1 MAELY
6 GLYAS
11 AGKGTPDYVLY
22 NIKAIEMMRKVGITH
37 FNYVHNIFFGA
48 SIGLYRS
55 NSYKQSINYGLQC
68 LAFTRLKKKLWNP
81 RTYVFQLDIVGAA
94 YLKLGRY
101 DSAKYYYQ
109 LIIDTLIQ
117 KVSRHYPDKMLWMG
131 IAKGNIGHCLILQ
144 GSEQQGIPMVE
155 FQLNVSKQ
163 FKAYNNMAMA
173 ENILAG
179 IYFKHRSYKIALEK
193 WKNVYYW
200 SCKDGFY
207 LTDQKLL
214 ALQGIQK
221 SFQKLNE
228 LDSAY
233 KYNELYHKINNERL
247 TDVNAKTLC
256 LLKAKIE
263 FDNIQDNLEDTGM
276 KLQHKKTILNFTLA
290 AILMVTV
297 ISGLLYNR
305 QRLKNKYEKELLN
318 RDRIVKELEIKEAKD
333 KISAFAV
340 SMHEKEQLIRDM
352 QKAINENG
360 VPDLGMSL
368 CNYVLITDKEWIKF
382 KEDFT
387 KAYPLFYYRLKEVIP
402 KITPAEERLASLI
415 CLQLSNQQIADM
427 LGNSKDSVLRSK
439 RRLKNRITIPEGI
452 AFENYIC
459 SLNQI

>member
-1 MAELY
+1 
-6 GLYAS
+6 
-11 AGKGTPDYVLY
+11 
-22 NIKAIEMMRKVGITH
+22 
-37 FNYVHNIFFGA
+37 
-48 SIGLYRS
+48 
-55 NSYKQSINYGLQC
+55 
-68 LAFTRLKKKLWNP
+68 
-81 RTYVFQLDIVGAA
+81 
-94 YLKLGRY
+94 
-101 DSAKYYYQ
+101 
-109 LIIDTLIQ
+109 
-117 KVSRHYPDKMLWMG
+117 
-131 IAKGNIGHCLILQ
+131 
-144 GSEQQGIPMVE
+144 
-155 FQLNVSKQ
+155 
-163 FKAYNNMAMA
+163 
-173 ENILAG
+173 
-179 IYFKHRSYKIALEK
+179 
-193 WKNVYYW
+193 
-200 SCKDGFY
+200 
-207 LTDQKLL
+207 
-214 ALQGIQK
+214 
-221 SFQKLNE
+221 
-228 LDSAY
+228 
-233 KYNELYHKINNERL
+233 
-247 TDVNAKTLC
+247 
-256 LLKAKIE
+256 
-263 FDNIQDNLEDTGM
+263 
-276 KLQHKKTILNFTLA
+276 
-290 AILMVTV
+290 MVTV